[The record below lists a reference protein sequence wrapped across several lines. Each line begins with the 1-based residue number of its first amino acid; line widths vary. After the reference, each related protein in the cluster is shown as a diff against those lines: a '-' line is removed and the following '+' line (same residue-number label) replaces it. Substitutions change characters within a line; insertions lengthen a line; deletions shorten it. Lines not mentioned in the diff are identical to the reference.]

1 MTLADHPTTTP
12 PPATYGAVLG
22 GRHVVRLLGG
32 TLTGRLPN
40 GMVPVSVVL
49 WITSAGGP
57 LAFAGLL
64 AALYGLASG
73 LSQPVKGRLMDR
85 YGQTRVSAPAAL
97 LNSGCLLAL
106 PVIGAGGHPVAVT
119 AVVGFAG
126 LFTPPLEA
134 GLRAL
139 WPAVLPDLGRRRV
152 VQALDTGSQGLLY
165 IVGPLLASWL
175 ATAYGPDI
183 ALTATAALGLVG
195 TAVVLTAAPSRTWRP
210 VPASGATGGG
220 RLMNSGLVLLFTA
233 LSGTGFALG
242 AMNVWAAGMATTHGM
257 AMLSGML
264 PAAFSSGS
272 FLGGLIYARRAWP
285 GTTTSQL
292 ITTAGLFVLGWIPLL
307 AQPGAHAAIALTV
320 VPGLFL
326 TLIITN
332 GFHTVDTLAPASRT
346 TEAYAWL
353 ILSVGTGQAAGTA
366 LAGALAE
373 RPYVLAAL
381 PAAGAATSLAIL
393 VLARRK
399 LGPGRRLGRHRR
411 SRHHQPHH
419 SNLPAFE
426 GDSLMAIRTEWQI
439 VHSCGHE
446 VTRDLSDR
454 PADKRAGFA
463 RWLGGR
469 DCTDCWKA
477 SRDSDSA
484 AKEVWLAAK
493 RAEEQQAAL
502 EWATQF
508 DMPPLEGPERAL
520 AWGERSRFQ
529 LVTAA
534 YTALV
539 TEGGTWDEADWA
551 ALEEKIR
558 TVTRAGWWIDQR
570 DAEGTDLPEL
580 LDAATAEDRGTE
592 NPFR

>member
-22 GRHVVRLLGG
+22 SRHVLRLLGG

-40 GMVPVSVVL
+40 GMVPVGLVL
-49 WITSAGGP
+49 WITGGGGS

-85 YGQTRVSAPAAL
+85 YGQTRVSAPAVL
-97 LNSGCLLAL
+97 LNSGCLATL
-106 PVIGAGGHPVAVT
+106 PWIGAGGHPAVVT
-119 AVVGFAG
+119 VVVGFAG
-126 LFTPPLEA
+126 LVTAPLES

-139 WPAVLPDLGRRRV
+139 WPTVVPDLGRRRV

-165 IVGPLLASWL
+165 IAGPLLASWL
-175 ATAYGPDI
+175 ATTHGPDT

-210 VPASGATGGG
+210 ATADGAAGRE
-220 RLMNSGLVLLFTA
+220 RLMGAGLVLLCTA
-233 LSGTGFALG
+233 LAGTGFALG
-242 AMNVWAAGMATTHGM
+242 AMTVWAADMASTHRL
-257 AMLSGML
+257 AMLSGVL
-264 PAAFSSGS
+264 PAAFSTGS
-272 FLGGLIYARRAWP
+272 FLGGLIYARRTWP
-285 GTTTSQL
+285 GTTTTQL
-292 ITTAGLFVLGWIPLL
+292 ITTSALFLLGWVPLL
-307 AQPGAHAAIALTV
+307 AQPAPRAAIALAV

-332 GFHTVDTLAPASRT
+332 GFHTVDSLAPASRT

-373 RPYVLAAL
+373 HPYVLAGL

-393 VLARRK
+393 TLARRK

-411 SRHHQPHH
+411 PRQTQTPNSPV
-419 SNLPAFE
+419 LE
-426 GDSLMAIRTEWQI
+426 GDSRMAVRTEWKI
-439 VHSCGHE
+439 AHSCGHE
-446 VTRDLSDR
+446 ITRDLSDR

-477 SRDSDSA
+477 ARDSDTVA
-484 AKEVWLAAK
+484 REEWLAAK

-502 EWATQF
+502 AWTQQF

-520 AWGERSRFQ
+520 AWGERSRYQ
-529 LVTAA
+529 LVTTA

-539 TEGGTWDEADWA
+539 AEGAWDEADWS
-551 ALEEKIR
+551 ALEERIR

>member
-1 MTLADHPTTTP
+1 MADHPTTTP
-12 PPATYGAVLG
+12 QNATYGTVLG
-22 GRHVVRLLGG
+22 SRHVVRLLAG

-40 GMVPVSVVL
+40 GMVPVGLVL
-49 WITSAGGP
+49 WITGAGGS

-106 PVIGAGGHPVAVT
+106 PVIGAGGHRVAVT

-126 LFTPPLEA
+126 LLTPPLEA

-139 WPAVLPDLGRRRV
+139 WPAVLPDPVRRRV
-152 VQALDTGSQGLLY
+152 VQALDTGSQALLY
-165 IVGPLLASWL
+165 IAGPLLASWL
-175 ATAYGPDI
+175 ATAHGPDT
-183 ALTATAALGLVG
+183 ALIATAALGLTG

-210 VPASGATGGG
+210 ALAPATGAAGGG
-220 RLMNSGLVLLFTA
+220 RLLSSGLILLYAA
-233 LSGTGFALG
+233 LASTGFTLG
-242 AMNVWAAGMATTHGM
+242 AMNVWAAGMATTHGL
-257 AMLSGML
+257 AVLSGVL
-264 PAAFSSGS
+264 PAAFSTGS
-272 FLGGLIYARRAWP
+272 FLGGLIYARRVWP

-292 ITTAGLFVLGWIPLL
+292 ITTAGLFLLGWLPLL
-307 AQPGAHAAIALTV
+307 AHPSPRTAIALAV
-320 VPGLFL
+320 IPGLFL

-332 GFHTVDTLAPASRT
+332 GFHTVDILAPASRT

-366 LAGALAE
+366 LAGALSVHTS
-373 RPYVLAAL
+373 VLAAL
-381 PAAGAATSLAIL
+381 PAAGAATALAIL
-393 VLARRK
+393 ILARRK
-399 LGPGRRLGRHRR
+399 LGPGRRPGRHRR
-411 SRHHQPHH
+411 SREDQPNTDN
-419 SNLPAFE
+419 SRLIE
-426 GDSLMAIRTEWQI
+426 GDSRMAVRSTWQI

-446 VTRDLSDR
+446 ITHDLSDR

-469 DCTDCWKA
+469 DCTECWKA
-477 SRDSDSA
+477 SRDSNTA

-502 EWATQF
+502 DWAGQF

-529 LVTAA
+529 LATAA
-534 YTALV
+534 YSALV
-539 TEGGTWDEADWA
+539 TEGTWDEADWA
-551 ALEEKIR
+551 TLEEKVR

-570 DAEGTDLPEL
+570 DAEGSDLPEL
-580 LDAATAEDRGTE
+580 LDAATADDRGTE

>member
-1 MTLADHPTTTP
+1 MTLADHPPTTP

-22 GRHVVRLLGG
+22 SRHVVRLLGG

-40 GMVPVSVVL
+40 GMVPVGLVL
-49 WITSAGGP
+49 WITGGGGS

-73 LSQPVKGRLMDR
+73 LSQPIKGRLMDR
-85 YGQTRVSAPAAL
+85 YGQTRISAPAVVF
-97 LNSGCLLAL
+97 NSGCLASL
-106 PVIGAGGHPVAVT
+106 PWIGASGHPAAVT
-119 AVVGFAG
+119 AAVGLAG
-126 LFTPPLEA
+126 LFTPPLES

-139 WPAVLPDLGRRRV
+139 WPTVLPDLGRRRV

-175 ATAYGPDI
+175 ATAYGPGMALNAAA
-183 ALTATAALGLVG
+183 ALTLVG
-195 TAVVLTAAPSRTWRP
+195 TVVVLTAAPSRTWRR
-210 VPASGATGGG
+210 ATTGGAVGGG
-220 RLMNSGLVLLFTA
+220 RLAGAGLVLLFTA
-233 LSGTGFALG
+233 LAGTGFALG
-242 AMNVWAAGMATTHGM
+242 AMNVWAAGMATTHKM

-264 PAAFSSGS
+264 PAAFSAGS
-272 FLGGLIYARRAWP
+272 VLGGLIYARRRWP
-285 GTTTSQL
+285 GTTTTQL
-292 ITTAGLFVLGWIPLL
+292 LATAALFLFGWMPLL
-307 AQPGAHAAIALTV
+307 VQPGPRAAIALAV
-320 VPGLFL
+320 IPGLFL

-332 GFHTVDTLAPASRT
+332 GFHTVDSLAPASRS

-373 RPYVLAAL
+373 HPYVLAGL
-381 PAAGAATSLAIL
+381 PAAGAAVSMAIL

-411 SRHHQPHH
+411 SRHFNSPV
-419 SNLPAFE
+419 SE
-426 GDSLMAIRTEWQI
+426 GDSPMAIRTEWKI

-446 VTRDLSDR
+446 STANLSDR

-484 AKEVWLAAK
+484 TKEVWLAAK

-502 EWATQF
+502 DWATQF
-508 DMPPLEGPERAL
+508 DMPALEGPERAL

-539 TEGGTWDEADWA
+539 TESGTWDEADWA

-580 LDAATAEDRGTE
+580 LDAATADDRGTE

>member
-22 GRHVVRLLGG
+22 SRHVLRLLGG

-40 GMVPVSVVL
+40 GMVPVGLVL
-49 WITSAGGP
+49 WITGGGGS

-85 YGQTRVSAPAAL
+85 YGQTRVSAPAVL
-97 LNSGCLLAL
+97 LNSGCLAAL
-106 PVIGAGGHPVAVT
+106 PWIGAGGHPAAVT

-126 LFTPPLEA
+126 LVTAPLEA

-139 WPAVLPDLGRRRV
+139 WPTVVPDLGRRRV

-165 IVGPLLASWL
+165 IAGPLLASWL
-175 ATAYGPDI
+175 ATAHGPDT

-195 TAVVLTAAPSRTWRP
+195 TVVVLTAAPSRTWRP
-210 VPASGATGGG
+210 ATADGVAGGG
-220 RLMNSGLVLLFTA
+220 RLMGAGLVLLCTA
-233 LSGTGFALG
+233 LAGTGFALG
-242 AMNVWAAGMATTHGM
+242 AMTVWAAGMASTQGL
-257 AMLSGML
+257 AMLSGVL
-264 PAAFSSGS
+264 PAAFSTGS

-285 GTTTSQL
+285 GTTTTQL
-292 ITTAGLFVLGWIPLL
+292 IATAALFLLGWVPLL
-307 AQPGAHAAIALTV
+307 AQPEPPAAIALAV

-332 GFHTVDTLAPASRT
+332 GFHTVDSLAPASRT

-373 RPYVLAAL
+373 HPYVLAGL

-393 VLARRK
+393 TLARRK

-411 SRHHQPHH
+411 PRQTQNPNS
-419 SNLPAFE
+419 PAFE
-426 GDSLMAIRTEWQI
+426 GDSRMAVRTEWKI

-446 VTRDLSDR
+446 ITHNLSDR

-477 SRDSDSA
+477 ARDDTV
-484 AKEVWLAAK
+484 AKETWLAAK

-502 EWATQF
+502 AWAEQF

-520 AWGERSRFQ
+520 AWGERSRYQ
-529 LVTAA
+529 LVTTA

-539 TEGGTWDEADWA
+539 AEGSWDEADWS
-551 ALEEKIR
+551 ALEERLR

-570 DAEGTDLPEL
+570 DAEGTDIPEL
-580 LDAATAEDRGTE
+580 LDAATADDRGTE

>member
-1 MTLADHPTTTP
+1 MTLADHPTTAPT
-12 PPATYGAVLG
+12 PATYGAVLG
-22 GRHVVRLLGG
+22 SRHVVRLLGG

-40 GMVPVSVVL
+40 GMVPVGLVL
-49 WITSAGGP
+49 WITGGGGS

-85 YGQTRVSAPAAL
+85 YGQTRVSAPAVL
-97 LNSGCLLAL
+97 LNSSCLAAL
-106 PVIGAGGHPVAVT
+106 PWLGAGGHPAAVT
-119 AVVGFAG
+119 TVVGLAG
-126 LFTPPLEA
+126 LVTPPLEA

-165 IVGPLLASWL
+165 IAGPLLASWL
-175 ATAYGPDI
+175 ATAYGPDT

-210 VPASGATGGG
+210 AAADGAAGSG
-220 RLMNSGLVLLFTA
+220 RLMSVGLVLLFNA
-233 LSGTGFALG
+233 LAGTGFALG
-242 AMNVWAAGMATTHGM
+242 AMNVWAAGMASTHGL
-257 AMLSGML
+257 AMLSGVL
-264 PAAFSSGS
+264 PAAFSTGS
-272 FLGGLIYARRAWP
+272 FLGGLVYARRAWP
-285 GTTTSQL
+285 GTTTTQL
-292 ITTAGLFVLGWIPLL
+292 ITTSALFLLGWVPLL
-307 AQPGAHAAIALTV
+307 VQPGPRTAIALTV
-320 VPGLFL
+320 LPGLFL

-332 GFHTVDTLAPASRT
+332 GFHTVDALAPASRT

-373 RPYVLAAL
+373 RPHVLAAL
-381 PAAGAATSLAIL
+381 PAAGAATALIIL
-393 VLARRK
+393 TLARRK
-399 LGPGRRLGRHRR
+399 LGPGRRPGRHRR
-411 SRHHQPHH
+411 PRHHQPHH
-419 SNLPAFE
+419 VNPPLLE
-426 GDSLMAIRTEWQI
+426 GDTRMAVRTEWQI

-446 VTRDLSDR
+446 ITHDLSDR

-477 SRDSDSA
+477 ARDSDNV
-484 AKEVWLAAK
+484 AKEEWLAAK

-502 EWATQF
+502 AWAEQF
-508 DMPPLEGPERAL
+508 EMPPLEGPERAL

-529 LVTAA
+529 LVTTA

-539 TEGGTWDEADWA
+539 TEGTWDEADWS

-570 DAEGTDLPEL
+570 DADGTDLPEL
-580 LDAATAEDRGTE
+580 LDAATANDRGTE